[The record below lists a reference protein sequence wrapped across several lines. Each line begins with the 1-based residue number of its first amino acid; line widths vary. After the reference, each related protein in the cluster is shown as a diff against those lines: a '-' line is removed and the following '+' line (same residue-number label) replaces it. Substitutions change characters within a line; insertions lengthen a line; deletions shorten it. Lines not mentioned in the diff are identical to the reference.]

1 MTVATMRPANSRSI
15 VARCASAAA
24 ATTMKPP
31 TSASQRPPIG
41 SGHEGP
47 DAECDEH
54 KPEHPAAPRGQCRG
68 LLAILKA
75 PPEQRADDPAAVERE
90 GGQEVDNEDRRA
102 DVDLVVDEGAKRS
115 SSPARAA
122 PRPCAR
128 RRRAATGRAPRSPR
142 VTPRDNG
149 VAELVEEAPGKQC
162 QRAGEGEEIGAG
174 VAQPRSLGREVV
186 PAEGK
191 GDQRDDDEPQW
202 MDARGHAGEGG
213 RCAA

>member
-1 MTVATMRPANSRSI
+1 MASRSVRSAASVTAGVVMTVATMRPANSRSI

-142 VTPRDNG
+142 RDAARQRRG
-149 VAELVEEAPGKQC
+149 
-162 QRAGEGEEIGAG
+162 RAGGGGSRQTMPARWRGRGDRRRCRSAPE
-174 VAQPRSLGREVV
+174 PRTGSS
-186 PAEGK
+186 PC
-191 GDQRDDDEPQW
+191 
-202 MDARGHAGEGG
+202 RGQG
-213 RCAA
+213 